1 MENQQES
8 NYRSLATRT
17 YTGGVWFV
25 GVLVLAVLLAV
36 ATPLLAIAGGQLA
49 LETLSN
55 RLDKLSGG
63 DALVYVDVP
72 PGVALDEVTLRLD
85 GVDVTDLFAADGSGG
100 LIGLIE
106 GMAIGKNLLQAKAKG
121 AGTATLQLVN
131 HPLEG
136 PVFSGPHEQP
146 FFCQTQSFEVY
157 PGGETLG
164 PALDEN
170 CSVPR
175 RVDYVYRST
184 GGQFKGLDL
193 TGDLPDDLAST
204 TTTEGVDVPYIVRV
218 ETGVINR
225 AIYQTAILDDLDVP
239 GPNLQGSDGAWNGRV
254 VYNFGGGCRAGWY
267 AQGDSTGAVLDDRQL
282 SQGFATASASLNVFG
297 NNCNDLLTAETMMMV
312 KERFIETYGV
322 PRYTIGWGCSGGS
335 YQTHQIGD
343 NYPGLLDGIVPQCS
357 FPDVGFGTVHTL
369 ADARLL
375 EHYYDSTNVPGGV
388 AWTEEELRAVSGFGV
403 FDSIPNLSNGA
414 ARIDP
419 VPNRPDGRTSA
430 EFDPV
435 VPVDVRYD
443 PVTNPDGARA
453 TVYDHTINAYGMD
466 RKTGFARRPLDNV
479 GIQYGLEALNAGEIS
494 VEQFLDINEKIG
506 GFDIDANFVPE
517 RMVADRKATRAAYAT
532 GRMLNGGGGL
542 AEMPI
547 LDYDYLNTDL
557 QDGGDIHMKFQH
569 FSTRERLR
577 KANGHIDNH
586 VMWSGG
592 ADFAQLFFFGAPWV
606 GAIFDEALRQMDQ
619 WLANIEADTSDDP
632 RAIKV
637 VHNKPFDLGD
647 GCWSQTAD
655 PAFFPE
661 TQTFGGPGTS
671 FCNDTYP
678 AFPFPRMVAGGP
690 LANDIIKCR
699 LKDPD
704 PSDYAVPFSP
714 EQWDWLQSIFPDGM
728 CDWSKPGI
736 EQRGLLGTWITFTD
750 IGKYKKDTP
759 PPKPRK

>member
-1 MENQQES
+1 M
-8 NYRSLATRT
+8 
-17 YTGGVWFV
+17 
-25 GVLVLAVLLAV
+25 
-36 ATPLLAIAGGQLA
+36 
-49 LETLSN
+49 
-55 RLDKLSGG
+55 
-63 DALVYVDVP
+63 
-72 PGVALDEVTLRLD
+72 
-85 GVDVTDLFAADGSGG
+85 
-100 LIGLIE
+100 
-106 GMAIGKNLLQAKAKG
+106 
-121 AGTATLQLVN
+121 
-131 HPLEG
+131 
-136 PVFSGPHEQP
+136 
-146 FFCQTQSFEVY
+146 
-157 PGGETLG
+157 
-164 PALDEN
+164 
-170 CSVPR
+170 
-175 RVDYVYRST
+175 
-184 GGQFKGLDL
+184 
-193 TGDLPDDLAST
+193 
-204 TTTEGVDVPYIVRV
+204 
-218 ETGVINR
+218 INR

-239 GPNLQGSDGAWNGRV
+239 GPDLQGSDGAWNGRI

-282 SQGFATASASLNVFG
+282 SRGFATASASLNVFG
-297 NNCNDLLTAETMMMV
+297 NNCNDLLAAETMMMV

-357 FPDVGFGTVHTL
+357 FPDVGFGTIHTL

-375 EHYYDSTNVPGGV
+375 ERYFYESANVPGGV

-403 FDSIPNLSNGA
+403 FNSIPNLSNGA

-419 VPNRPDGRTSA
+419 VPNRPDGRLSA

-443 PVTNPDGARA
+443 PVANPDGARA

-494 VEQFLDINEKIG
+494 VEQFLDLNEKIG

-532 GRMLNGGGGL
+532 GRLLNGGGGL

-557 QDGGDIHMKFQH
+557 QISGDIHMKFQH

-592 ADFAQLFFFGAPWV
+592 ADFTQLFGGTATWV
-606 GAIFDEALRQMDQ
+606 EPIFDEALRQMDQ

-637 VHNKPFDLGD
+637 VRNKPSDLED

-655 PAFFPE
+655 PVFFPE
-661 TQTFGGPGTS
+661 TQTLGGPGTS

-678 AFPFPRMVAGGP
+678 GFPFPRMVAGGP

-704 PSDYAVPFSP
+704 PSDYAVSFSP
-714 EQWDWLQSIFPDGM
+714 EQWDWLQSIFPDGV
-728 CDWSKPGI
+728 CDW
-736 EQRGLLGTWITFTD
+736 EQTW
-750 IGKYKKDTP
+750 Y
-759 PPKPRK
+759 

>member
-1 MENQQES
+1 M
-8 NYRSLATRT
+8 
-17 YTGGVWFV
+17 
-25 GVLVLAVLLAV
+25 
-36 ATPLLAIAGGQLA
+36 PLLAIVGGQLA

-55 RLDKLSGG
+55 RPDKLSGG
-63 DALVYVDVP
+63 DALVRVDVP
-72 PGVALDEVTLRLD
+72 PVVALDEVTVRLD

-106 GMAIGKNLLQAKAKG
+106 GLSIGKNLLQAKAKG

-146 FFCQTQSFEVY
+146 FFCQTQSFEIY
-157 PGGETLG
+157 EGGETLG

-184 GGQFKGLDL
+184 DGQFKGLDL

-204 TTTEGVDVPYIVRV
+204 TTTEGVDVPYIVRL

-225 AIYQTAILDDLDVP
+225 AIYQTAILDDPDVP
-239 GPNLQGSDGAWNGRV
+239 GPDLQGSDGAWNGRI

-267 AQGDSTGAVLDDRQL
+267 AQGESTGAVLDDRQL
-282 SQGFATASASLNVFG
+282 SRGFATASASLNVFG
-297 NNCNDLLTAETMMMV
+297 NNCNDLLAAETMMMV

-343 NYPGLLDGIVPQCS
+343 NYPGLLNGIVPQCS

-375 EHYYDSTNVPGGV
+375 ERYFYEDANVPGGLD
-388 AWTEEELRAVSGFGV
+388 WTEEQLRAVSGFGV
-403 FDSIPNLSNGA
+403 FNSVPNLSDGA

-419 VPNRPDGRTSA
+419 VPNRADGRLSA
-430 EFDPV
+430 EFDDV

-443 PVTNPDGARA
+443 PVANPDGTRA

-466 RKTGFARRPLDNV
+466 HKTGFARRPLDNV
-479 GIQYGLEALNAGEIS
+479 GIQYGLDALNAGEIS
-494 VEQFLDINEKIG
+494 VEQFLDLNEKIG

-517 RMVADRKATRAAYAT
+517 RMIAGRKAMRAAYAT
-532 GRMLNGGGGL
+532 GRLLNGGAGL

-547 LDYDYLNTDL
+547 LDYDLLNTDL
-557 QDGGDIHMKFQH
+557 QASGDIHMKFQH

-592 ADFAQLFFFGAPWV
+592 ASFPQFVTPPYFGAWLEP
-606 GAIFDEALRQMDQ
+606 ILDEALRQMDQ
-619 WLANIEADTSDDP
+619 WLANIEADTSDDS

-637 VHNKPFDLGD
+637 VRNKPLDLED
-647 GCWSQTAD
+647 GCWSQTFN
-655 PAFFPE
+655 PQFFPE
-661 TQTFGGPGTS
+661 TQTFGGPGSS

-699 LKDPD
+699 LKDLD

-714 EQWDWLQSIFPDGM
+714 VQWDWLQSIFPDGV

-736 EQRGLLGTWITFTD
+736 EQQGLVGTWITFTD

-759 PPKPRK
+759 PYKSGK